1 MRDPDKASKIKG
13 LAWVLAGVF
22 VACAFG
28 FGLSPFVRMI
38 PWSWE
43 KKISRFGGFDALGG
57 EVCGGSP
64 KNQALFK
71 KLVSRLYPLDREDE
85 RFPVDVQIINEPTV
99 NAFAQLGG
107 KISLNSGLLE
117 KAESAEEVAGVLAH
131 EIQHV
136 RRRHILEGFIVHLMT
151 VEGVKAV
158 FSSGGSLSNSRWA
171 DYFLHMG
178 FSRSQEREADQ
189 GGLLRLQKAHI
200 DNQGF
205 KNFFERM
212 KEFSSVPA
220 LLSDHPSDQN
230 RSEMVEKFKNEN
242 TTPIMTAEEWKSFQS
257 YCR

>member
-28 FGLSPFVRMI
+28 FGLSPFVRLI

-43 KKISRFGGFDALGG
+43 KKISHLGGFNASGA
-57 EVCGGSP
+57 EVCDGSL
-64 KNQALFK
+64 KNQALLK
-71 KLVSRLYPLDREDE
+71 KLVTRLYPLDREDD
-85 RFPVDVQIINEPTV
+85 RFSVEVQIVKDPSV

-107 KISLNSGLLE
+107 KISVNSALLE
-117 KAESAEEVAGVLAH
+117 KAESAEEIAGVLAH

-136 RRRHILEGFIVHLMT
+136 SRRHILEGFIVHLMT
-151 VEGVKAV
+151 VEGIKAV
-158 FSSGGSLSNSRWA
+158 FSSGGSMANSRWA

-178 FSRSQEREADQ
+178 FSRSQETEADH

-205 KNFFERM
+205 KKFFERM
-212 KEFSSVPA
+212 KESSVVPA
-220 LLSDHPSDQN
+220 LLSDHPADQN
-230 RSEMVEKFKNEN
+230 RSQMAEEFKNEN
-242 TTPIMTAEEWKSFQS
+242 TTAVMTAEEWKSFQA

>member
-38 PWSWE
+38 PWSVE
-43 KKISRFGGFDALGG
+43 KKISSLGGFDALGG
-57 EVCGGSP
+57 EVCSGSP
-64 KNQALFK
+64 KNQALLK
-71 KLVSRLYPLDREDE
+71 KLVSRLYPLDREDG
-85 RFPVDVQIINEPTV
+85 RFSVDVKIVKDPSV
-99 NAFAQLGG
+99 KAFSQLGG
-107 KISLNSGLLE
+107 KISVNSALLE
-117 KAESAEEVAGVLAH
+117 KAESAEELAGVLAH
-131 EIQHV
+131 EIVHV
-136 RRRHILEGFIVHLMT
+136 RQRHILEGFIVHLMT
-151 VEGVKAV
+151 VEGIKAV
-158 FSSGGSLSNSRWA
+158 FSSGGSMSNSRWA

-178 FSRSQEREADQ
+178 FSRSQETQADQ

-200 DNQGF
+200 NNQGF

-212 KEFSSVPA
+212 KESSSVPA

-230 RSEMVEKFKNEN
+230 RSQMAEKFSNQN